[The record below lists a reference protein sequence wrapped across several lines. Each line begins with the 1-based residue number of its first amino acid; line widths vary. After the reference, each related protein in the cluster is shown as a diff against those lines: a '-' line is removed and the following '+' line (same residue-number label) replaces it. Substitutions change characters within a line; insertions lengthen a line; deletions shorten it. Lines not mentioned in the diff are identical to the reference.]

1 MSAPD
6 PDAPWQRL
14 FPQGGFAW
22 SLRMRPGDLR
32 TFFTPQDPGGSLL
45 EQKRAILD
53 QHPSRHLATTP
64 LAPPL
69 VGALADLLENN
80 GLLPPHTPHDLSAI
94 ARAVEPD
101 ILLMDSATM
110 TLAAACVC
118 MPSSWSLDHAI
129 GKPMHAIH
137 QGVPRLNDQLGDKI
151 GQFLDKLPQGKSF
164 LRENWSITRTA
175 DLNYHPALLRPK
187 LDAAATPDTVFLR
200 IEHQLFTAIPGG
212 ILMGIRIHTCP
223 LTDLAADPAVWH
235 NLTEIIRTMPDDV
248 AAYKS
253 MLAART
259 PLARRMRKNR
269 RNGTQVGTNLHLLSE
284 KSE

>member
-6 PDAPWQRL
+6 HEAHWQRL
-14 FPQGGFAW
+14 FPQGDFAW

-32 TFFTPQDPGGSLL
+32 SFFSPQHPGGALL
-45 EQKRAILD
+45 KQKRDTLD
-53 QHPSRHLATTP
+53 QHTARHLATTP
-64 LAPPL
+64 DATPL
-69 VGALADLLENN
+69 VGALANLLDAN
-80 GLLPPHTPHDLSAI
+80 GLLPAHTPRDLSAI

-101 ILLMDSATM
+101 ILLMDSSTM

-137 QGVPRLNDQLGDKI
+137 DTVPRLNDQVGDKI
-151 GQFLDKLPQGKSF
+151 GQFLDKLPLGRSF

-200 IEHQLFTAIPGG
+200 IEHQLFAAIPGG

-223 LTDLAADPAVWH
+223 LTNLAADPAIWH

-253 MLAART
+253 MLAARD
-259 PLARRMRKNR
+259 PLAERMRNFR
-269 RNGTQVGTNLHLLSE
+269 
-284 KSE
+284 